1 MATKEE
7 KEAAVAAKQAEV
19 QAVVAQRTRREAGA
33 LPAPK
38 MRASGDMSRYNVGY
52 TDDPYAVPF
61 EDLSSPGSLPPPDR
75 VDVTPPPAGPGGG
88 APPPPPPSRRS
99 PPPPAPPPPAP
110 VAARPRPP
118 RAQPGT
124 TKVQTPSG
132 GYRTVSEGKV
142 PQTGALYETNPKT
155 SVTTASA
162 RARLAAIQK
171 GKLER
176 STPAVQSVT
185 SSKGVTKKVSSG
197 KTAQSGMMYE
207 GRGGV
212 IKSAPKK
219 APVAAKVTIA
229 KKVSAAKPAKPVSTK
244 AVKK

>member
-19 QAVVAQRTRREAGA
+19 QAVVSQRSRREAGA

-61 EDLSSPGSLPPPDR
+61 EDLSSPGSLPPPER
-75 VDVTPPPAGPGGG
+75 VDAAPPGRTGGG
-88 APPPPPPSRRS
+88 APPPPSRRS
-99 PPPPAPPPPAP
+99 PPPPPAP